1 MAAVL
6 IVEDDPL
13 IAWSL
18 GGIISDGIGADVVIA
33 TSLAGAEEELSRK
46 FDFALL
52 DVNIKDDTTFA
63 LARRLSCEGV
73 PLAFA
78 SGACSTIIPDDLNA
92 VPFLQK
98 PCRSQ
103 VVINTNSERASL
115 IAPSHQKRGSQGGG
129 GCAKRRIKSFL
140 KLPRRPRAAL

>member
-103 VVINTNSERASL
+103 VVINTIRSALASSHLRTKNEDRRAEAG
-115 IAPSHQKRGSQGGG
+115 APSGGSNP
-129 GCAKRRIKSFL
+129 F
-140 KLPRRPRAAL
+140 